1 MRPSWKP
8 PRWTSLL
15 VALEPS
21 LIGHRVRVVSWAD
34 FTELFRYHSQTGVIP
49 AEPIGVVLAVGDF
62 GAGHVE
68 ARVQISGFIRPFIF
82 DGHELELV
90 D

>member
-1 MRPSWKP
+1 MDHPAI
-8 PRWTSLL
+8 
-15 VALEPS
+15 ALEPS
-21 LIGHRVRVVSWAD
+21 LIGRRVRVVSWAD
-34 FTELFRYHSQTGVIP
+34 CTELFRHYSQNGLIP
-49 AEPIGVVLAVGDF
+49 AEPIGVINAVGDF

-68 ARVQISGFIRPFIF
+68 ARVQISGFARPFVF

>member
-1 MRPSWKP
+1 MDHRV
-8 PRWTSLL
+8 TE
-15 VALEPS
+15 LEPS
-21 LIGHRVRVVSWAD
+21 LIGRQVRVVSWAD
-34 FTELFRYHSQTGVIP
+34 YTELFRHYSQNGVLP
-49 AEPIGVVLAVGDF
+49 SEPLGVVLAVGDF

-68 ARVQISGFIRPFIF
+68 ARVQISGFNRAFVF

>member
-1 MRPSWKP
+1 MNHSARE
-8 PRWTSLL
+8 
-15 VALEPS
+15 LEPS
-21 LIGHRVRVVSWAD
+21 VIGRRVRVVSWAD
-34 FTELFRYHSQTGVIP
+34 YTELFRHYSQNGVIP
-49 AEPIGVVLAVGDF
+49 AEPVGVVLAVGDF

-68 ARVQISGFIRPFIF
+68 ARVQISGFTRAFVF